1 MKKTITLV
9 AALALAMGAYAQ
21 AEAGWVDVTPL
32 PEKDKAAVP
41 GGTVI
46 ATTANVT
53 MSLAFNDDWGR
64 SGVTDNEDAVNTV
77 TIAGTAYPMPA
88 GGAVGSSN
96 PKESDLMH
104 GGQNSGAVFKFDV
117 KADGWLYVFGK
128 IANNKSYYVWEGDV
142 PNAIAEPVA
151 YTLKGVTKK
160 DGATEVSYT
169 LPGDEE
175 YGHYQIGMGYDTG
188 TALYSAGCCYD
199 VATDTENPALGSGG
213 AGVKWSSGDLLG
225 VIAFPVYVNPETG
238 VTPYYVNACGSKM
251 ASTGYVFIPCDP
263 TSTPCA
269 EISFSKTEG
278 EAAIESVAVDA
289 DDENAPVYN
298 INGQEV
304 SKDTKG
310 LLIQKGKKFYNR

>member
-1 MKKTITLV
+1 
-9 AALALAMGAYAQ
+9 MGAYAQ

-32 PEKDKAAVP
+32 PESGKAAVP
-41 GGTVI
+41 GGTVL

-53 MSLAFNDDWGR
+53 MMLGFDDDWGR
-64 SGVTDNEDAVNTV
+64 GGITADGDAVNTV
-77 TIAGTAYPMPA
+77 TIDGTAYTMPS
-88 GGAVGSSN
+88 GGAVGNTN
-96 PKESDLMH
+96 PKPSDLVS
-104 GGQNSGAVFKFDV
+104 GGQSGAVFKFEV

-128 IANNKSYYVWEGDV
+128 ITCNKSYYVWEGDV
-142 PNAIAEPVA
+142 PNAQGLPVA
-151 YTLKGVTKK
+151 YTLKGVTKG

-169 LPGDEE
+169 LTGDADG
-175 YGHYQIGMGYDTG
+175 YYVIGNGYDTG

-199 VATDTENPALGSGG
+199 VATGTPNEKLGSGD
-213 AGVKWSSGDLLG
+213 AGVAWSGGDLLG
-225 VIAFPVYVNPETG
+225 VIAFPVYADAET
-238 VTPYYVNACGSKM
+238 YYVNACGSKM
-251 ASTGYVFIPCDP
+251 SSTGYVFIPGAKE
-263 TSTPCA
+263 CA
-269 EISFSKTEG
+269 AISFSKEEG

>member
-1 MKKTITLV
+1 MKKTITLA

-32 PEKDKAAVP
+32 PEGEKAPVSA
-41 GGTVI
+41 GTVI
-46 ATTANVT
+46 AQTANVT
-53 MSLAFNDDWGR
+53 MMLGFDDSWGR
-64 SGVTDNEDAVNTV
+64 SGITASADAVNTV
-77 TIAGTAYPMPA
+77 TIDGTAYTMPS
-88 GGAVGSSN
+88 GGAVGNTN
-96 PKESDLMH
+96 PKEADLVS
-104 GGQNSGAVFKFDV
+104 GGQKGAVFKFEV

-128 IANNKSYYVWEGDV
+128 IANNKAYYVWEGDV
-142 PNAIAEPVA
+142 PNGQGLPVA
-151 YTLKGVTKK
+151 YTLKGVTKG

-169 LPGDEE
+169 LPGDADG
-175 YGHYQIGMGYDTG
+175 YYVIGNGYDTG

-199 VATDTENPALGSGG
+199 VATNTENTALGSGG
-213 AGVKWSSGDLLG
+213 AGVKWSGGDLLG
-225 VIAFPVYVNPETG
+225 VIAFPVYADAEQ
-238 VTPYYVNACGSKM
+238 YYVNGCGTKM

-278 EAAIESVAVDA
+278 EAAIESVTADA